1 MKSNGTKPSRSR
13 KIIQP
18 IISLPKSHK
27 NIKTIQNKS
36 TNNLIYNEILDTLST
51 QNAEMFY
58 QRIIEKISNEN
69 NTIHEEVSEIN
80 KNEKNN
86 IKEYIE
92 QIISH
97 KEYEKLKITI
107 QRKVVVLIPTIEE
120 SVLLEIVDNIIYN
133 LLKYGSMTKHWKEF
147 SFDIDKTKIQNEIIK
162 QIIKQ
167 YKKNEIILQILFV
180 DSIMKFSE
188 KLFNKETIEIKD
200 IYPNNIFIDE
210 SYIIFD
216 LLLFKE
222 IIEKGY
228 GMYKSYFNNVA
239 IQKFIETKFGVV
251 EKKAQTQIIKNRIG
265 FLLFLFNIQ

>member
-1 MKSNGTKPSRSR
+1 MKSDGTKPSRTR
-13 KIIQP
+13 KITQP
-18 IISLPKSHK
+18 VISLPKIHK
-27 NIKTIQNKS
+27 SNKMIEKKF

-58 QRIIEKISNEN
+58 QRVIEKISNEN
-69 NTIHEEVSEIN
+69 KTINEEVSEIKKN
-80 KNEKNN
+80 KNNS

-107 QRKVVVLIPTIEE
+107 QRKMIVLIPTIEE
-120 SVLLEIVDNIIYN
+120 NILLEIVDNIIYN
-133 LLKYGSMTKHWKEF
+133 LLKYGSMIQHWKEF

-167 YKKNEIILQILFV
+167 YKKNEIILQSLFV

-188 KLFNKETIEIKD
+188 KLFCKEPIEIKD
-200 IYPNNIFIDE
+200 IYPNNICIDE

-228 GMYKSYFNNVA
+228 GMYESYFNNVA
-239 IQKFIETKFGVV
+239 IQRFIESKFGVI
-251 EKKAQTQIIKNRIG
+251 EKKVQIQIIKNRIG
-265 FLLFLFNIQ
+265 FLLFLFNI